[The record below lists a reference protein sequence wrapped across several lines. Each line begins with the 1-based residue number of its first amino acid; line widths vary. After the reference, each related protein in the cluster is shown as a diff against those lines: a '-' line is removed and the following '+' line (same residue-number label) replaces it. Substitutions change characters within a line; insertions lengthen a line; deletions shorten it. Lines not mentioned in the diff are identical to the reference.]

1 MSADPDQGRDVM
13 GGQAGY
19 VVNDAMSALLAQ
31 NWWAIALRGVCAIL
45 FGIAALLMPG
55 VTIASLVLLFSVYML
70 IDGIFAILSGIRA
83 ARRHERWGTLILE
96 GVVDLLA
103 GAIAFVAPVA
113 TALAFIYL
121 MAAWAIVSGVLL
133 VVAMARLHP
142 AHGRWLMGLGGI
154 ASVIWGLLLFFWPVT
169 GAVVL
174 TWWMGAYALVFGA
187 SLIGLAFRLRSRRGV
202 LPPSGIVS
210 QGV

>member
-1 MSADPDQGRDVM
+1 MSADPYQGRDVM
-13 GGQAGY
+13 SGQAGY

-70 IDGIFAILSGIRA
+70 GDGIFAIFSGIRA

-96 GVVDLLA
+96 GVVDLLS

-113 TALAFIYL
+113 TALAFIY
-121 MAAWAIVSGVLL
+121 
-133 VVAMARLHP
+133 
-142 AHGRWLMGLGGI
+142 
-154 ASVIWGLLLFFWPVT
+154 
-169 GAVVL
+169 
-174 TWWMGAYALVFGA
+174 
-187 SLIGLAFRLRSRRGV
+187 
-202 LPPSGIVS
+202 
-210 QGV
+210 